1 MNLEENKPIVL
12 PEKNIVVKLPQSKVI
27 KMPGTKDIP
36 PPVKLNDLRKANE
49 GVVDP
54 SEILKRLQ
62 QHRSSKVVVAQPVVL
77 PTVEETAP
85 ALQKAVKI
93 SDKPV
98 TLQEG
103 AEEEE
108 GANEEAAVVMEQ
120 QEQQEQQEPQEIG
133 ENENAEGKEKK
144 ARKERKK
151 KEKEV
156 IALPVVIGEP
166 SFESAAR
173 MNLPKVQIGDASF
186 QDRLKPTKPTIM
198 KVPSYYMNN
207 RAIFVKFINDLF
219 ERTYGEQL
227 AREDTGA
234 ITCATI
240 GRNAKDMDLFTHQKI
255 VRDYLNLYTPYRGLL
270 LFHGL
275 GSGKTCTSIAI
286 AEGMKSMNKIVVMT
300 PASLRRNYLDELK
313 KCGDYIYKRQQ
324 FWEWIH
330 AEANSPVA
338 NTLSQVLSLP
348 INNINENNGAWL
360 VNVSKQSNY
369 ETLTVAE
376 QKSLNAQ
383 IDLMIAQKYQFIN
396 YNGLRRGSV
405 ENLTNN
411 HTFNLFDNST
421 VIIDEAHNFISRIVN
436 KINKE
441 YKNKYNV
448 KGQFVGEPNPEYYL
462 FPKKG
467 KKDDKNKQAQGQ
479 EEKEEKEDK
488 DRNMSEPK
496 PRYKYVSLALYDYLL
511 NAKNVRI
518 VLLTG
523 TPIINYPN
531 EIGILYNILRGYI
544 KTFSFPITV
553 NSQKSISED
562 SLKEIFYNEKILDQL
577 DYSPRVGTL
586 TVTRNPFGFKSKISK
601 TQGYKGVTNE
611 PEENREG
618 ALILPGQR
626 TDAQFIEDIKYT
638 LRKHDVDVN
647 LTNVKVQYYKALPD
661 KLYDFAEMFMEH
673 GTDTKNL
680 DEFKRRIV
688 GLTSYFRS
696 AQEGLMPSYDPNFEP
711 IYIEMSDYQFNM
723 YEEMR
728 VEEIKR
734 EKEDKKKQR
743 RQKQSVVGE
752 IYDEPSSTFKIFS
765 RMFCNFAMPTPPGRP
780 SPVEASSQEQGEPT
794 RFENVGDKYVLVRG
808 VGENKAYDYNETI
821 PIGGIEEY
829 YEKQKQ
835 LNKTRKAKVT
845 AVKKTRKSKKHA
857 DAADAAKEGDSSAEE
872 GEEAAA
878 GVEEAEESGLGKMLD
893 HVNKRQDALDEMDD
907 ELEGDKA
914 LENFL
919 QPSYKEKVELAFQF
933 LKDHKM
939 QLLSKNGLAIYSPKF
954 LQMILR
960 ITNSQN
966 IGLHLVYSQFRTL
979 EGIGIFALSLEAN
992 GFARFKIRRNA
1003 LSWDIDM
1010 TEDDWA
1016 KPHYALY
1023 TGTESDEEKDIIRH
1037 IYNSDWHLIPDVI
1050 ATKLRAKNHNNN
1062 VGEIIKV
1069 LMITASGSEGINL
1082 RNTRFVHIME
1092 PYWNPVRAE
1101 QVIGRARRICSHQ
1114 ALPIE
1119 LQTVEVFMYIMRLSQ
1134 SQLDRASIILKNFDV
1149 SKINKHIVFTSEQT
1163 LHEISTI
1170 KKNVTNQITR
1180 AIKETSI
1187 DCAIHAKGHSQEGF
1201 KCVSFGE
1208 AVSPQVFAYN
1218 PDIEND
1224 DKGSIS
1230 DFVKTTRAHEQRK
1243 EEWVG
1248 QDIVLGTETYIRR
1261 TDNNFIYD
1269 KKSYMDAQ
1277 GDVTGNL
1284 VPKLVG
1290 KLVEN
1295 REGKFKFERVK

>member
-49 GVVDP
+49 GAVDP

-62 QHRSSKVVVAQPVVL
+62 QHRVSKVAVAQPIAL
-77 PTVEETAP
+77 PIVEETAQP
-85 ALQKAVKI
+85 APQKAVKI

-103 AEEEE
+103 VEEEE
-108 GANEEAAVVMEQ
+108 AAAVAMPELEQ
-120 QEQQEQQEPQEIG
+120 QPIG
-133 ENENAEGKEKK
+133 ETELKERTERKDRTE
-144 ARKERKK
+144 RKERKK

-156 IALPVVIGEP
+156 VALPVAIGEP
-166 SFESAAR
+166 SFESAAM
-173 MNLPKVQIGDASF
+173 MNLPKVQIGDTSF
-186 QDRLKPTKPTIM
+186 QDRLKQTKPTIM

-227 AREDTGA
+227 AREDTGS

-286 AEGMKSMNKIVVMT
+286 AEGMKSMNKVIVMT

-330 AEANSPVA
+330 ADANSPIA

-348 INNINENNGAWL
+348 INNINENHGAWL
-360 VNVSKQSNY
+360 VNVSKPSNY
-369 ETLTVAE
+369 ETLTLPE

-405 ENLTNN
+405 ETLTNN

-441 YKNKYNV
+441 YKNKYNS

-467 KKDDKNKQAQGQ
+467 KNKQGQ
-479 EEKEEKEDK
+479 EEKEEKEE

-577 DYSPRVGTL
+577 EYSPRVGTL

-601 TQGYKGVTNE
+601 NQGYKGVTNE
-611 PEENREG
+611 PEENKEG
-618 ALILPGQR
+618 AIILPGQR

-647 LTNVKVQYYKALPD
+647 LTNVKVEYYKALPD

-696 AQEGLMPSYDPNFEP
+696 AQEGLMPRYDPNFEP
-711 IYIEMSDYQFNM
+711 IYVEMSDYQFNM

-728 VEEIKR
+728 VEEIKK
-734 EKEDKKKQR
+734 EKNDKKTQK
-743 RQKQSVVGE
+743 RQQSVVGE

-780 SPVEASSQEQGEPT
+780 NPIEKQGELAYY
-794 RFENVGDKYVLVRG
+794 ENVDGRFVLVRG
-808 VGENKAYDYNETI
+808 FGDNKEYDYSDTMALGEQVS
-821 PIGGIEEY
+821 
-829 YEKQKQ
+829 EKRKQ
-835 LNKTRKAKVT
+835 EVKTYKAKKALALRKTRKAK
-845 AVKKTRKSKKHA
+845 KLSKINEA
-857 DAADAAKEGDSSAEE
+857 GEDVDGDSSAEE
-872 GEEAAA
+872 GDEAVA
-878 GVEEAEESGLGKMLD
+878 EAEDSRLGKMLD
-893 HVNKRQDALDEMDD
+893 HVDKRRDAKTAADEMGD
-907 ELEGDKA
+907 ELEGDEL
-914 LENFL
+914 LEDFL

-939 QLLSKNGLAIYSPKF
+939 QLLSKHGLAIYSPKF
-954 LQMILR
+954 LQMIEK
-960 ITNSQN
+960 ITDSQN

-1010 TEDDWA
+1010 SEDDWA

-1218 PDIEND
+1218 PDIEKD

-1261 TDNNFIYD
+1261 MDNNFIYD

-1277 GDVTGNL
+1277 SDVTGNL